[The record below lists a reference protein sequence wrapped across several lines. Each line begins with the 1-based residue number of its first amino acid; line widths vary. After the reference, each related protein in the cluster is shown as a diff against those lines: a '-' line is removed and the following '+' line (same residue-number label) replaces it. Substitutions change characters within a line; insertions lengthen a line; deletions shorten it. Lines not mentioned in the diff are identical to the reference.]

1 MSIRYKI
8 ALLFAALATLI
19 LIIAGLFVYFFS
31 AKERQIT
38 FTERLKN
45 RAWATAKIYAS
56 ILDKNYFVLNKMD
69 AETVASL
76 YDRSISVLNYTDT
89 YDYVYFDTPGDSLLL
104 TKDLVKKIKIDGE
117 FLFTYKNRKAFA
129 LHKTDSSNNFIFA
142 IAASDLDGKKYLG
155 QLKKILIITGL
166 SGILLSF
173 FAGLLFAKSLTSPI
187 KKIISEVNLI
197 STNNLSQRL
206 KVNNT
211 KDELSG
217 LIFTLNTLLDRLQD
231 SFAIQR
237 RFISN
242 ASHELSTPLTSISSQ
257 LEIALQKSRNGD
269 EYRDVIK
276 SVYEDTKDLNLLTRS
291 LLDIA
296 KTGSQGSIDLS
307 EVRID
312 EIILKVAADVQK
324 LQQEYRVIIDFE
336 NFPEEENLLTVFGNS
351 NLLYIAFKNIIEN
364 GCKYS
369 INHTATVVTT
379 FSSSEIVVTFSSV
392 GDIIA
397 EVDIRNIFQPFFRTE
412 AARPKQGF
420 GLGLTLTKRILSLH
434 QSAVEVSSK
443 PDTGT
448 IFIVRLP
455 NKSLPV

>member
-8 ALLFAALATLI
+8 ALLFAVLVTFLLI
-19 LIIAGLFVYFFS
+19 GAGIFVYLFS
-31 AKERQIT
+31 AKERLIT
-38 FTERLKN
+38 FKDRLRN
-45 RAWATAKIYAS
+45 RAWATAKIYSS
-56 ILDKNYFVLNKMD
+56 ITDKNYHVLGKMD

-89 YDYVYFDTPGDSLLL
+89 YDYIFSDTPDDSLIL
-104 TKDLVKKIKIDGE
+104 TKEVVEKIKINSE
-117 FLFTYKNRKAFA
+117 YFFNYKNRTAFA
-129 LHKTDSSNNFIFA
+129 LHHTGSNSNFILA
-142 IAASDLDGKKYLG
+142 IAASDSDGKKYLA
-155 QLKKILIITGL
+155 QLQRILILAGL

-173 FAGLLFAKSLTSPI
+173 LAGLLFAKKLTRPI
-187 KKIISEVNLI
+187 KKITGEVNLI

-206 KVNNT
+206 KVNNA
-211 KDELSG
+211 KDELTG
-217 LIFTLNTLLDRLQD
+217 LVITLNTLLDRMQD

-242 ASHELSTPLTSISSQ
+242 ASHEISTPLTSISSQ
-257 LEIALQKSRNGD
+257 LEVSLQKRRTED

-276 SVYEDTKDLNLLTRS
+276 SVHEDIKDLQLLTRS

-296 KTGSQGSIDLS
+296 KTGTQGSIDLS

-312 EIILKVAADVQK
+312 EVMLKVAADVQK
-324 LQQEYRVIIDFE
+324 LQQSYKVVIDFD
-336 NFPEEENLLTVFGNS
+336 NFPEDENSLTVFGNS

-369 INHTATVVTT
+369 VNHTATVLAN
-379 FSSSEIVVTFSSV
+379 FNNSEITVTVTSI

-397 EVDIRNIFQPFFRTE
+397 EADIQNVFQPFFRTE
-412 AARPKQGF
+412 TARTKQGF

-434 QSAVEVSSK
+434 QSTIAVVSK

-448 IFIVRLP
+448 VFAVRLP